1 MLYLDDIQHTHS
13 EFLQK
18 FISLCDGTRRIEGV
32 WKGNTKTYD
41 MRGKKFCVVMA
52 GNPYTE
58 SGEVFKIPD
67 MLANRADIYNLGD
80 ILGGMDEQFALS
92 YIENSLTSNPVL
104 APLATREMDD
114 VYKIIDMAKGANIAS
129 TDLKHQYS
137 GAELNEMLAVLRKLF
152 TVQELVL
159 SVNQNYI
166 SSAAQD
172 DKYRTEPAFKL
183 QGSYRN
189 MNKLCEK
196 VSAVMN
202 DDELMQMISDHY
214 QGEAQLLTT
223 GAEHNLLKLAQLRG
237 NMTEEEQQ
245 RWDAIIEDFQ
255 RSQSMGG
262 DGADAATKVAS
273 QLSYVTEHLESI
285 HQAINTDTELLH
297 PMHNI
302 SKQLQALQD
311 TVEGKEV
318 GIRVINKP
326 SLVVEG
332 AIQQLANI
340 VETSL
345 MPVVAS
351 MDKKI
356 DLDLT
361 IVRKVNELSGE
372 IKTLRHSLKQEK

>member
-1 MLYLDDIQHTHS
+1 
-13 EFLQK
+13 
-18 FISLCDGTRRIEGV
+18 
-32 WKGNTKTYD
+32 
-41 MRGKKFCVVMA
+41 MA

-114 VYKIIDMAKGANIAS
+114 VYKIIGMAKGANIAS
-129 TDLKHQYS
+129 TDLNHQYS
-137 GAELNEMLAVLRKLF
+137 GAELNEILAVLRKLF
-152 TVQELVL
+152 SVQELVL
-159 SVNQNYI
+159 AVNQNYI

-172 DKYRTEPAFKL
+172 DKYRTEPVFKL

-202 DDELMQMISDHY
+202 DEELMQMISDHY

-237 NMTEEEQQ
+237 NSTDEEQQ
-245 RWDAIIEDFQ
+245 RWDAIVEDFQ

-262 DGADAATKVAS
+262 DDADAATKVAT
-273 QLSYVTEHLESI
+273 QLSYVTEHLEAI
-285 HQAINTDTELLH
+285 QLAINNETELMH
-297 PMHNI
+297 PMVNI
-302 SKQLQALQD
+302 SNQLQALQD
-311 TVEGKEV
+311 TVTGKDV
-318 GIRVINKP
+318 NFSVINKP
-326 SLVVEG
+326 SEAIEA

-372 IKTLRHSLKQEK
+372 INNLRHSMILGKES

>member
-1 MLYLDDIQHTHS
+1 L
-13 EFLQK
+13 
-18 FISLCDGTRRIEGV
+18 
-32 WKGNTKTYD
+32 N
-41 MRGKKFCVVMA
+41 
-52 GNPYTE
+52 
-58 SGEVFKIPD
+58 
-67 MLANRADIYNLGD
+67 
-80 ILGGMDEQFALS
+80 
-92 YIENSLTSNPVL
+92 
-104 APLATREMDD
+104 
-114 VYKIIDMAKGANIAS
+114 
-129 TDLKHQYS
+129 HQYS
-137 GAELNEMLAVLRKLF
+137 GAELNEIMAVLRKLF
-152 TVQELVL
+152 TIQELVL

-237 NMTEEEQQ
+237 NMTAEEQQ

-285 HQAINTDTELLH
+285 HQAINSETELMH
-297 PMHNI
+297 PMLNI

-311 TVEGKEV
+311 AVEGKEV
-318 GIRVINKP
+318 GIRVVNKP

-345 MPVVAS
+345 MPVVSS

-372 IKTLRHSLKQEK
+372 IQILRQNLKLEK

>member
-1 MLYLDDIQHTHS
+1 M
-13 EFLQK
+13 
-18 FISLCDGTRRIEGV
+18 
-32 WKGNTKTYD
+32 
-41 MRGKKFCVVMA
+41 
-52 GNPYTE
+52 
-58 SGEVFKIPD
+58 KIPD

-137 GAELNEMLAVLRKLF
+137 GAELNEILAVLRKLF
-152 TVQELVL
+152 SVQELVL
-159 SVNQNYI
+159 KVNQTYI

-189 MNKLCEK
+189 MNKMSEK
-196 VSAVMN
+196 ISSVMN
-202 DDELMQMISDHY
+202 DDELLQMISDHY

-237 NMTEEEQQ
+237 NMSDQEQQ
-245 RWDAIIEDFQ
+245 RWNAIIEDFQ
-255 RSQSMGG
+255 RSQSLGG
-262 DGADAATKVAS
+262 DDADSATKVAT
-273 QLSYVTEHLESI
+273 QLSYVTEHLQSI
-285 HQAINTDTELLH
+285 HQAINSDTELMQ
-297 PMHNI
+297 PMLNI
-302 SKQLQALQD
+302 SQQLQALQD
-311 TVEGKEV
+311 AIIGKETGV
-318 GIRVINKP
+318 NVINKP
-326 SLVVEG
+326 SLAIEG
-332 AIQQLANI
+332 SIQQLANI

-345 MPVVAS
+345 MPMIAS
-351 MDKKI
+351 MDKKV

-372 IKTLRHSLKQEK
+372 IKALRHNLKLEK

>member
-1 MLYLDDIQHTHS
+1 
-13 EFLQK
+13 
-18 FISLCDGTRRIEGV
+18 
-32 WKGNTKTYD
+32 
-41 MRGKKFCVVMA
+41 
-52 GNPYTE
+52 
-58 SGEVFKIPD
+58 
-67 MLANRADIYNLGD
+67 
-80 ILGGMDEQFALS
+80 
-92 YIENSLTSNPVL
+92 
-104 APLATREMDD
+104 
-114 VYKIIDMAKGANIAS
+114 
-129 TDLKHQYS
+129 
-137 GAELNEMLAVLRKLF
+137 
-152 TVQELVL
+152 
-159 SVNQNYI
+159 
-166 SSAAQD
+166 
-172 DKYRTEPAFKL
+172 
-183 QGSYRN
+183 

-237 NMTEEEQQ
+237 NMTAEEQQ

-262 DGADAATKVAS
+262 DDADAATKVAS
-273 QLSYVTEHLESI
+273 QLSYVTEHLEAI
-285 HQAINTDTELLH
+285 HQAINSETELMH
-297 PMHNI
+297 PMLGI

-311 TVEGKEV
+311 AVEDKKV
-318 GIRVINKP
+318 GIRIVNKP

-361 IVRKVNELSGE
+361 IVRKVNELSGD
-372 IKTLRHSLKQEK
+372 INALKQHFKQGK